1 MLFCA
6 FVCSVWAGPTDLP
19 EMTEDTNNPVWYAI
33 KNVRSGKNVTYAGDA
48 ATMTQQAS
56 ATAASFFYLT
66 SSTEGAVKIHNYAA
80 GDKLCAAYNS
90 WTETGIDWYLA
101 VQATGVSICTSTGE
115 WNAWNDAGGNGQK
128 VEYWSA
134 SDAGSAWEFVK
145 ITDFSTVIDVPAAK
159 AAAIAELENLASVST
174 IYPAAAIAIAA
185 VNEVPADD
193 KSLAGLNAA
202 VEAVNKVVADYKAA
216 AYQALSGKYF
226 TINTLGRVQEKCG
239 YMKASGSSVVGT
251 ETAVSPANIWQFE
264 YNDGAVSV
272 FNPYTGLYLGTPGGN
287 SSNISLTA
295 DKAKYDLVVFANA
308 SNADAKIKLTCDGKS
323 VHMAGH
329 GTLVRWDNGGA
340 SEWAVIEVADFSA
353 IVDAYKTS
361 TLSTLD
367 EWSELSV
374 VFDASLI
381 NAAKTAINGIATT
394 NWEALVAIGAEL
406 KKVTDA
412 VAAKMF
418 TFQTTATDNHR
429 NGVWVSANANT
440 GKAIGAVAQ
449 DYNAIWSLRH
459 AGGVSFYM
467 FNELN
472 HVYMGAPNANCPLT
486 AEPTTAYTFE
496 IVDVENNVVEM
507 HVGGQT
513 LHASNHDD
521 DKLLNWDGD
530 EAASRWYINTIDV
543 TADIQN
549 LLNSL
554 TPADYADV
562 PEIGQYPTEAYNA
575 LVAAKETVS
584 TVEEVEAA
592 IAAFKKSKNRPVFTI
607 SGTKDYVVGKSIFD
621 DNSGTLRFKTTDNC
635 DKSMWWVFDQTSAT
649 VGVTDE
655 VVVTNYAT
663 GNNFWGANSVKITE
677 TSEAIAD
684 DGIFL
689 LYTTGNG
696 TPVHYQQSTSTMVRW
711 NSTEATSGSAM
722 TFTLVGGT
730 YVLDKLTDAH
740 LEALSAVK
748 TAYEAYKSYE
758 EAELVYDETPALGE
772 YGVNPAEF
780 MAALA
785 TVKSY
790 CSLTFAQLAQAN
802 VDELNAAVADL
813 TAKATAF
820 IASLN
825 RPVYFITSKMEGYAA
840 GSAIYFDG
848 TSWKWGAADKFNRQ
862 MWMTIPEYTNE
873 DVPTVDAYD
882 AEGVH
887 YAICDYLTNTVM
899 RDKNVQIVN
908 VEGWEGAMNLQYSA
922 NNAQHADQSGV
933 LVEWRPAK
941 VVEGAVDCGASAWH
955 VEYIGT
961 SYELDKLTDAHFI
974 GVNTLALLVDDEVEF
989 GTEVGYYSEEA
1000 YTAAKAAAEA
1010 IVAKSLVELSAISA
1024 ADVQAAVAN
1033 LNNAIVTPDPNKYYM
1048 LESASTN
1055 EYCAGQRVYVAKDG
1069 YMGFNNENLMA
1080 NVFQFVPAAD
1090 GKFYL
1095 SHVETGSAL
1104 STAKAGGEGAQAAHT
1119 ALYDVDPVAVSISNM
1134 GSKNIVK
1141 LVPDGGDMI
1150 HAQKDGSAVVGWNNH
1165 SYEGAS
1171 AWYIKEVDI
1180 NNYAH
1185 ELTVTDAEWATLVLG
1200 FNTVIPEDV
1209 TAYIVSAV
1217 NAESA
1222 TLTQVEGVLPANTP
1236 VLLNAPAAIYS
1247 FTVSTE
1253 TPEEISNNIL
1263 DGCTIDRHVYE
1274 DIYVLGNGTDG
1285 VGFYK
1290 AKYNVNADT
1299 SNDIVE
1305 GEGEDAVTTPT
1316 YEAILSNAFKAFL
1329 PANGDAAQALRFNF
1343 GGTTAIESVVNGIN
1357 ANAAIYD
1364 LSGRRVEKATK
1375 GIYIVN
1381 GKKMIV
1387 K

>member
-1 MLFCA
+1 MRKISTLLMLFCA
-6 FVCSVWAGPTDLP
+6 FVCTAWAAPTDF
-19 EMTEDTNNPVWYAI
+19 PVMSEGENIKWYTLS
-33 KNVRSGKNVTYAGDA
+33 NTRSTSGKYLYWT
-48 ATMTQQAS
+48 AS
-56 ATAASFFYLT
+56 GVKDSNERTAASFFYFT
-66 SSTEGAVKIHNYAA
+66 GSADSCYIHNYATDLLFSGA
-80 GDKLCAAYNS
+80 GA
-90 WTETGIDWYLA
+90 WTDAGVACSLSVSPLGTGFMIGFNGTFLNEQNYANGFTTWGD
-101 VQATGVSICTSTGE
+101 V
-115 WNAWNDAGGNGQK
+115 NDAGSIFV
-128 VEYWSA
+128 VE
-134 SDAGSAWEFVK
+134 E
-145 ITDFSTVIDVPAAK
+145 ITDFSAVIDVPAAK
-159 AAAIAELENLASVST
+159 EAAIAELTNLASVST
-174 IYPAAAIAIAA
+174 IYPAATTAIAA
-185 VNEVPADD
+185 VNAVSEED

-202 VEAVNKVVADYKAA
+202 VEAVNKVVVDYKAE
-216 AYQALSGKYF
+216 AYNALSGKYF
-226 TINTLGRVQEKCG
+226 SIQTRTAERSKGFMEMATTK
-239 YMKASGSSVVGT
+239 VVGT
-251 ETAVSPANIWQFE
+251 AALASPAGIWQFVSN
-264 YNDGAVSV
+264 NDGTLKV
-272 FNPYTGLYLGTPGGN
+272 FNPYIGKYLCEPQGN
-287 SSNISLTA
+287 SAEVAVTTDANNAGNYTLNVNPNAEVSEAKVKFTSN
-295 DKAKYDLVVFANA
+295 
-308 SNADAKIKLTCDGKS
+308 GKS
-323 VHMAGH
+323 VHMAGG

-353 IVDAYKTS
+353 IIDAYKTA
-361 TLSTLD
+361 TISTLD
-367 EWSELSV
+367 QWATLSV
-374 VFDASLI
+374 VFDAAL
-381 NAAKTAINGIATT
+381 IATSKT
-394 NWEALVAIGAEL
+394 NITAVNTNTWETFAAIDAEL
-406 KKVTDA
+406 TKVTDA

-418 TFQTTATDNHR
+418 TFQTLATDNGR
-429 NGVWVSANANT
+429 NGVWISANPAT
-440 GKAIGAVAQ
+440 GKTIGADNQ
-449 DYNAIWSLRH
+449 DYNAVWSLRH
-459 AGGVSFYM
+459 AGGVSFYL

-472 HVYMGAPNANCPLT
+472 QVYMGNPDSSGALTEAPSAS
-486 AEPTTAYTFE
+486 YTFE
-496 IVDVENNVVEM
+496 MITDKGDNVVELKC
-507 HVGGQT
+507 GGQT
-513 LHASNHDD
+513 LHASNHGDN
-521 DKLLNWDGD
+521 KLLNWDGNED
-530 EAASRWYINTIDV
+530 ASRWYINTIDV

-562 PEIGQYPTEAYNA
+562 PALGQYTTAGYNA
-575 LVAAKETVS
+575 LVEAAETVT
-584 TVEEVEAA
+584 TVDEVKAA
-592 IAAFKKSKNRPVFTI
+592 IAAFNKTKNI
-607 SGTKDYVVGKSIFD
+607 
-621 DNSGTLRFKTTDNC
+621 
-635 DKSMWWVFDQTSAT
+635 
-649 VGVTDE
+649 
-655 VVVTNYAT
+655 
-663 GNNFWGANSVKITE
+663 
-677 TSEAIAD
+677 
-684 DGIFL
+684 
-689 LYTTGNG
+689 
-696 TPVHYQQSTSTMVRW
+696 
-711 NSTEATSGSAM
+711 
-722 TFTLVGGT
+722 
-730 YVLDKLTDAH
+730 
-740 LEALSAVK
+740 
-748 TAYEAYKSYE
+748 
-758 EAELVYDETPALGE
+758 
-772 YGVNPAEF
+772 
-780 MAALA
+780 
-785 TVKSY
+785 
-790 CSLTFAQLAQAN
+790 
-802 VDELNAAVADL
+802 
-813 TAKATAF
+813 
-820 IASLN
+820 
-825 RPVYFITSKMEGYAA
+825 PVYFITSAWDGYSA
-840 GSAIYFDG
+840 GKAILYDG
-848 TSWKWGAADKFNRQ
+848 TAWKFATADKFNRQ

-922 NNAQHADQSGV
+922 NNAQHADQYGV

-961 SYELDKLTDAHFI
+961 SYELDKLTDELFA
-974 GVNTLALLVDDEVEF
+974 GVNALASRVDDEVEF

-1010 IVAKSLVELSAISA
+1010 IVAKSLVELTAISV
-1024 ADVQAAVAN
+1024 ADVQAAEAN
-1033 LNNAIVTPDPNKYYM
+1033 LNKTLITPDPNKYYM
-1048 LESASTN
+1048 LESASTKD
-1055 EYCAGQRVYVAKDG
+1055 YCAGQRVYVAKDG

-1104 STAKAGGEGAQAAHT
+1104 STAKAAGWGAQAAHT
-1119 ALYDVDPVAVSISNM
+1119 ALYDVEPVAVSISNM

-1141 LVPDGGDMI
+1141 LVPDGGPMI
-1150 HAQKDGSAVVGWNNH
+1150 HAQKDGSQVVGWDDD

-1217 NAESA
+1217 GAESA
-1222 TLTQVEGVLPANTP
+1222 TLTPVEGVLPANTP
-1236 VLLNAPAAIYS
+1236 VLLNAPAEIYS

-1290 AKYNVNADT
+1290 AKYNVNTDS

-1329 PANGDAAQALRFNF
+1329 PANGVAAQALRFNF

>member
-1 MLFCA
+1 MRKISTLLMLFCA
-6 FVCSVWAGPTDLP
+6 FVCTAWAGPTDLP

-66 SSTEGAVKIHNYAA
+66 NSSTEGAVKIHNYAA

-115 WNAWNDAGGNGQK
+115 WNAWNDAAGSGQK

-174 IYPAAAIAIAA
+174 IYPAATTAIAA
-185 VNEVPADD
+185 VNAVPADD

-216 AYQALSGKYF
+216 AYQALAGKYF
-226 TINTLGRVQEKCG
+226 TINTPARSGNG
-239 YMKASGSSVVGT
+239 YMKASGATIIGS
-251 ETAVSPANIWQFE
+251 AIAASPENIWQFE

-272 FNPYTGLYLGTPGGN
+272 YNPYTGLYLGTPGGA
-287 SSNISLTA
+287 SSNIPLTA
-295 DKAKYDLVVFANA
+295 DKAKYDLVVNA
-308 SNADAKIKLTCDGKS
+308 GAENENAKVKLTCDGKS
-323 VHMAGH
+323 VHMAGG

-353 IVDAYKTS
+353 IIDAYKTS

-367 EWSELSV
+367 QWSTLSV
-374 VFDASLI
+374 VFDAALI
-381 NAAKTAINGIATT
+381 ATAKTKITAVNTNTWETIAAID
-394 NWEALVAIGAEL
+394 AEL
-406 KKVTDA
+406 TKVTDA
-412 VAAKMF
+412 VATKMF

-440 GKAIGAVAQ
+440 GKAIGAVDQ

-472 HVYMGAPNANCPLT
+472 QVYMGAPSANCPLT

-496 IVDVENNVVEM
+496 IVDAENNVVEM
-507 HVGGQT
+507 HVGGET
-513 LHASNHDD
+513 LHASNHND
-521 DKLLNWDGD
+521 DKLLNYDGN
-530 EAASRWYINTIDV
+530 EPASRWYINTIDV

-562 PEIGQYPTEAYNA
+562 PALGQYTTAGYNA
-575 LVAAKETVS
+575 LVEAAATVT
-584 TVEEVEAA
+584 TVDGVKAA
-592 IAAFKKSKNRPVFTI
+592 IAAFNKTKNV
-607 SGTKDYVVGKSIFD
+607 
-621 DNSGTLRFKTTDNC
+621 
-635 DKSMWWVFDQTSAT
+635 
-649 VGVTDE
+649 
-655 VVVTNYAT
+655 
-663 GNNFWGANSVKITE
+663 
-677 TSEAIAD
+677 
-684 DGIFL
+684 
-689 LYTTGNG
+689 
-696 TPVHYQQSTSTMVRW
+696 
-711 NSTEATSGSAM
+711 
-722 TFTLVGGT
+722 
-730 YVLDKLTDAH
+730 
-740 LEALSAVK
+740 
-748 TAYEAYKSYE
+748 
-758 EAELVYDETPALGE
+758 
-772 YGVNPAEF
+772 
-780 MAALA
+780 
-785 TVKSY
+785 
-790 CSLTFAQLAQAN
+790 
-802 VDELNAAVADL
+802 
-813 TAKATAF
+813 
-820 IASLN
+820 
-825 RPVYFITSKMEGYAA
+825 PVYFITSAWDGYSA
-840 GSAIYFDG
+840 GKAILYDG
-848 TSWKWGAADKFNRQ
+848 TAWKFATADKFNRQ
-862 MWMTIPEYTNE
+862 MWMTIPEYTKE

-908 VEGWEGAMNLQYSA
+908 VADWEGAMNLQYSA
-922 NNAQHADQSGV
+922 NNAQHADQYGV

-961 SYELDKLTDAHFI
+961 SYELDKLTDELFA
-974 GVNTLALLVDDEVEF
+974 GVNALASRVDDEVEF

-1010 IVAKSLVELSAISA
+1010 IVAKSLVELTAISV
-1024 ADVQAAVAN
+1024 ADVQAAEAN
-1033 LNNAIVTPDPNKYYM
+1033 LNKTLITPDPNKYYM
-1048 LESASTN
+1048 LESASTKD
-1055 EYCAGQRVYVAKDG
+1055 YCAGQRVYVAKDG

-1104 STAKAGGEGAQAAHT
+1104 STAKAAGWGAQAAHT
-1119 ALYDVDPVAVSISNM
+1119 ALYDVEPVAVSISNM

-1141 LVPDGGDMI
+1141 LVPDGGPMI
-1150 HAQKDGSAVVGWNNH
+1150 HAQKDGSQVVGWDDD

-1217 NAESA
+1217 DAESA

-1236 VLLNAPAAIYS
+1236 VLLNAPAEIYS

-1290 AKYNVNADT
+1290 AKYNVNTDS

-1329 PANGDAAQALRFNF
+1329 PANGVAAQALRFNF
-1343 GGTTAIESVVNGIN
+1343 GSTTAIESVVNGIN